1 MLQTITDET
10 LDIISIKKD
19 LMFLRDRLRN
29 QDAGFT
35 HELTVWMNKI
45 DAATDALRSK
55 LTVVSLQTLQK
66 KKPQRHY
73 YLCAFTHV
81 HVCLLLC
88 FGPYPQGPSDSAR
101 HGLKPLIFW
110 FVCSK
115 FETNSA
121 DKRECSYSPHH
132 C

>member
-73 YLCAFTHV
+73 YLRASIYTSS
-81 HVCLLLC
+81 CL
-88 FGPYPQGPSDSAR
+88 SASV
-101 HGLKPLIFW
+101 FW
-110 FVCSK
+110 SIPTRPF
-115 FETNSA
+115 
-121 DKRECSYSPHH
+121 
-132 C
+132 

>member
-45 DAATDALRSK
+45 DAATDALCSK

-73 YLCAFTHV
+73 YLCASIYTCS
-81 HVCLLLC
+81 CL
-88 FGPYPQGPSDSAR
+88 SASVFLSTPTR
-101 HGLKPLIFW
+101 PF
-110 FVCSK
+110 
-115 FETNSA
+115 
-121 DKRECSYSPHH
+121 
-132 C
+132 